1 MLGPYSSRA
10 AAHQR
15 QLPCAVARR
24 DVALRQ
30 SRLERL
36 AIEEKEAD
44 HPLGFGTVDDVANA
58 AIFSIRCEQMDHR
71 TGANNGWWVF
81 GEVIG
86 LARPIDD

>member
-1 MLGPYSSRA
+1 VTSLFDKVGSNAS
-10 AAHQR
+10 
-15 QLPCAVARR
+15 
-24 DVALRQ
+24 
-30 SRLERL
+30 
-36 AIEEKEAD
+36 IEEKEAD
-44 HPLGFGTVDDVANA
+44 HPLGFCTVDDVANA